1 MRFQTSDGYRKLTFL
16 IALQEKTCFG
26 WGYKKKFQPFSA
38 HLSGCLVNKIM
49 LGSLLRSRSYT
60 QNQETEHKY
69 KSNNRFH
76 GTNIRQS
83 CERLALYPAR

>member
-16 IALQEKTCFG
+16 IALQEKACFG
-26 WGYKKKFQPFSA
+26 WGYKKKFQSFSA

-49 LGSLLRSRSYT
+49 LGSLLRSRSNT
-60 QNQETEHKY
+60 QNQESEHKY

>member
-1 MRFQTSDGYRKLTFL
+1 MRFQTSDEYRKLSFW

-38 HLSGCLVNKIM
+38 HLSGCLENKIM
-49 LGSLLRSRSYT
+49 RGSLLRSRSNT
-60 QNQETEHKY
+60 QNQETEHEY

-76 GTNIRQS
+76 GTNIDN
-83 CERLALYPAR
+83 LVNV